1 MAAGVWHATPRE
13 KRLHPV
19 HAAAKM
25 ALDDALRDRRLV
37 PGGLSR
43 SARLLRRIGPRP
55 SSQGGAHV
63 ARHKEEDH
71 LTTTRR
77 LSSLLTAGATLVLV
91 AACSSPGSSGAA
103 GSGGTGG
110 VDWTPNADL
119 LTAAKAEGTLNTIA
133 LPRDWCNYGE
143 LLDTFK
149 TKTGLA
155 LNEITPNAG
164 SAQEIDAIKNNPNG
178 GPAAP
183 DVIDVGYSFGPS
195 AKDEGLLQAY
205 KVATWDTIKSDAK
218 DPDGFWYGDYY
229 GVLSFEINKDII
241 KGESPK
247 DWKDLLKPEF
257 KNSVAMAGDP
267 LNSNQAIQTV
277 QAAALANGGT
287 LDNAQPGLDF
297 FKQLND
303 AGNFVPTVAKQGT
316 LVSGETPIV
325 ITWSYLALAD
335 RDSLAGT
342 VNVEV
347 VVPASGKFGGVYV
360 QGISKTAP
368 HPNAAKLW
376 EEYLYSDAG
385 QLVWTGAY
393 CYTTRYEDLSARNVI
408 PADMKAKLPDVSG
421 TVFPT
426 LAQNTAAATL
436 VKDQWASVTGVG
448 PLKTVAPA
456 P

>member
-1 MAAGVWHATPRE
+1 MTA
-13 KRLHPV
+13 
-19 HAAAKM
+19 
-25 ALDDALRDRRLV
+25 DDALRDRRLV
-37 PGGLSR
+37 PGGLPR
-43 SARLLRRIGPRP
+43 FPPVAAADGPRP

-63 ARHKEEDH
+63 ARQFEEED
-71 LTTTRR
+71 LTTNRSLPR
-77 LSSLLTAGATLVLV
+77 LLVLGAAIVLV
-91 AACSSPGSSGAA
+91 AAACSQGGPATAGPG
-103 GSGGTGG
+103 GSGGTGA
-110 VDWTPNADL
+110 VDWTPPADL
-119 LTAAKAEGTLNTIA
+119 LNAAKAEGTINTIA

-143 LLDTFK
+143 LIDTF
-149 TKTGLA
+149 TAKTGLA
-155 LNEITPNAG
+155 YNGITPNAG

-183 DVIDVGYSFGPS
+183 DVIDVGFSFGPS

-205 KVATWDTIKSDAK
+205 KVSTWESIQDDAK
-218 DPDGFWYGDYY
+218 DPEGFWYGDYY

-241 KGESPK
+241 TGESPK
-247 DWKDLLKPEF
+247 DWADLLKPEYR
-257 KNSVAMAGDP
+257 NSVALAGDP

-277 QAAALANGGT
+277 QAAALANGGS

-297 FKQLND
+297 FKQLNA

-342 VNVEV
+342 VDVEV

-360 QGISKTAP
+360 QAISKTAP

-385 QLVWTGAY
+385 QLVWTDAY
-393 CYTTRYEDLSARNVI
+393 CYTTRYEDLVARNVI
-408 PADMKAKLPDVSG
+408 PADIKAKLPDVTG

-426 LAQNTAAATL
+426 LAQNTAAADL
-436 VKDQWASVTGVG
+436 VKAQWASVTGVG
-448 PLKTVAPA
+448 PLKTEPPA